1 MKKAI
6 VKISEGLGN
15 QLFMYAHAYAFS
27 KKMGYNLFIDS
38 ISAYK
43 KLKIRSFLLDNMMI
57 DLKKADPAD
66 IPNNFAQYLK
76 FKLNKKVDFIRS
88 KKKFLIERKFKNK
101 ATKYIDYTNKTYSD
115 KVYIEGFFESEK
127 YFLEYKN
134 DIINQ
139 FQLKNISRNSLFVDP
154 NTIKN
159 ENSVSIAIR
168 QHRFSEKNNTLVN
181 RNKSDLFVKDTIS
194 YIHKACEL
202 FKSKI
207 KDPKFYIFSNDV
219 SNLENIFD
227 KKIYKIVNH
236 KTNKPLNDFY
246 LSTLC
251 KYFIVGPTTFHWWS
265 AYLSTNLD
273 KICIRPNNKI
283 KFSSNE
289 NIYPEKWIKI

>member
-43 KLKIRSFLLDNMMI
+43 KLKIRTFLLDNMMI

-66 IPNNFAQYLK
+66 IPNNFSQYLK

-101 ATKYIDYTNKTYSD
+101 ATKYIDYTNNIYAD
-115 KVYIEGFFESEK
+115 NIYIEGFFESEK

-139 FQLKNISRNSLFVDP
+139 FQLK
-154 NTIKN
+154 
-159 ENSVSIAIR
+159 
-168 QHRFSEKNNTLVN
+168 
-181 RNKSDLFVKDTIS
+181 
-194 YIHKACEL
+194 
-202 FKSKI
+202 
-207 KDPKFYIFSNDV
+207 
-219 SNLENIFD
+219 
-227 KKIYKIVNH
+227 
-236 KTNKPLNDFY
+236 
-246 LSTLC
+246 
-251 KYFIVGPTTFHWWS
+251 TFQ
-265 AYLSTNLD
+265 
-273 KICIRPNNKI
+273 
-283 KFSSNE
+283 KFSFC
-289 NIYPEKWIKI
+289 